1 LHTVYNLPES
11 YKIQAEMVFG
21 YPESVAGKKDY
32 MSDNERVIV
41 FK

>member
-1 LHTVYNLPES
+1 
-11 YKIQAEMVFG
+11 MVFG